1 MKIEKQRK
9 MEQQMPDCELF
20 INHVGNHY
28 KEIET
33 KLKMLSGKRKIQYN
47 PDFFHDVIIKC
58 YKRIQTKG
66 VLNDKTSYG
75 IESYLIVSYFNIVI
89 DAKRSAE
96 VAKRDLN
103 YNSDNISEL
112 YENFYNKNNT
122 TSKEKIANDL
132 FSDFSILYI
141 LTRVEDNFDQES
153 FYLFR
158 LKHLC
163 AMTYKQV
170 YEKTQVKG
178 ARQKILEVKAWVQDN
193 ITKEDIKKAFNAVY
207 GELVNE

>member
-9 MEQQMPDCELF
+9 MENETPDCQVF
-20 INHVGNHY
+20 ISHIGSHY

-33 KLKMLSGKRKIQYN
+33 KLKMLSGRNHQPFDKDAYQE
-47 PDFFHDVIIKC
+47 VIIKC
-58 YKRIQTKG
+58 YKRIQNKG
-66 VLNDKTSYG
+66 TLNDKTPYG
-75 IESYLIVSYFNIVI
+75 IESYLIKSYFNYLI
-89 DAKRSAE
+89 DVKRSAE
-96 VAKRDLN
+96 KQKRDLN
-103 YNSDNISEL
+103 YNSDNIQDL
-112 YENFYNKNNT
+112 YEEFYNATNDT
-122 TSKEKIANDL
+122 ARTKIASDL
-132 FSDFSILYI
+132 FKDFSILYI
-141 LTRVEDNFDQES
+141 LTKVEDNFDGES

-163 AMTYKQV
+163 EMTYKQV

-207 GELVNE
+207 GELL